1 MKPQPTKSRGKSA
14 TPSHSSG
21 TVYTIERVERITRI
35 SRDRII
41 LYYRS
46 GLVTTIK
53 VSGKADL
60 LFDDEAIH
68 KLRRIAFLLSEYG
81 INHDGLKMVTAL
93 MDEVERL
100 RKELRFLREG

>member
-1 MKPQPTKSRGKSA
+1 MSESD
-14 TPSHSSG
+14 TPSNSSG
-21 TVYTIERVERITRI
+21 TVYTIETVERITRI
-35 SRDRII
+35 SRDQIV
-41 LYYRS
+41 LYYEY
-46 GLVTTIK
+46 GLVSTIQLPDK
-53 VSGKADL
+53 TEL

-100 RKELRFLREG
+100 REELRFLRER